1 MAYEAPSIKTV
12 GSVTD
17 LTLAQGRA
25 GHDDRLLFFTFGTDK
40 S

>member
-17 LTLAQGRA
+17 LTLAQGWK
-25 GHDDRLLFFTFGTDK
+25 GNDDRFLFFTYGTDK